1 MSNVG
6 CEMWDSGLIWDG
18 FDEMSY
24 VGCSEDSM
32 SDVSCGMVSMST
44 VQCSIFGYLFADRCS
59 MCDVRCSMFDRRI
72 D

>member
-44 VQCSIFGYLFADRCS
+44 VQCSMLGYLFG
-59 MCDVRCSMFDRRI
+59 
-72 D
+72 